1 MLNFK
6 TVNIFTLIF
15 LIGLIVTSFLI
26 SISFWWFLL
35 LGFIWLLFTAFGSGL
50 IGWNYHFKTLNS
62 NPSISKNQVAITFDD
77 GPNPEYT
84 PQVLELLKQHQA
96 KATFFCIGKHI
107 EAYPELLK
115 SIINEGHTI
124 GNHTYSH
131 HNLFGFFSTEKVI
144 SELILTNSIALEI
157 TGLKLH
163 LYRPAFGVTNPRI
176 KKALKATKLQAIGWN
191 KRSLD
196 TTNLSKESI
205 LNRASK
211 NLKKGDVILLHDSS
225 EKTLWVLEQLLLILQ
240 KKNLQAVTID
250 SLFNIKPY
258 A

>member
-6 TVNIFTLIF
+6 TVNIFSLIV
-15 LIGLIVTSFLI
+15 LIGLIVTYFLF

-35 LGFIWLLFTAFGSGL
+35 LGFIWLSITALGSGL
-50 IGWNYHFKTLNS
+50 IGWNYHINSLNC

-77 GPNPEYT
+77 GPNVELT
-84 PQVLELLKQHQA
+84 PKVLELLKQYQV
-96 KATFFCIGKHI
+96 KATFFCIGKYV
-107 EAYPELLK
+107 EAYPELFK
-115 SIINEGHTI
+115 RIIKEGHTV

-131 HNLFGFFSTEKVI
+131 DNMFGFFSTEKVI
-144 SELILTNSIALEI
+144 LELKQTNKLVSDK
-157 TGLKLH
+157 TGLKLK

-176 KKALKATKLQAIGWN
+176 KKALKETNLIAIGWN

-205 LNRASK
+205 LKRASK
-211 NLKKGDVILLHDSS
+211 NLKKGDVILLHDSN

-240 KKNLQAVTID
+240 KQNLQAVTID
-250 SLFNIKPY
+250 SLFNIEPY